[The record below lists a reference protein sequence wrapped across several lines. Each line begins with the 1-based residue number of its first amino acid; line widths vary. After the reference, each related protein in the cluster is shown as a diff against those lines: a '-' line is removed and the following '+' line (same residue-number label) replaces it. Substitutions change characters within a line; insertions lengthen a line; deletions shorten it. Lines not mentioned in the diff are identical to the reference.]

1 MIKYIQLLG
10 LFILL
15 GIHLVQQWTPL
26 EILKL
31 KVFDE
36 FVPEKERS
44 NYFSILSINEED
56 IENEGGYPL
65 PRKRL
70 SEIHLDLLN
79 NGALGVGWVIAFPQP
94 DRFGGDAEF

>member
-15 GIHLVQQWTPL
+15 GIPLVQQWTPL

-65 PRKRL
+65 PRK
-70 SEIHLDLLN
+70 
-79 NGALGVGWVIAFPQP
+79 
-94 DRFGGDAEF
+94 